1 MNKKMILPLLTVFLF
16 SSCHKAEN
24 ETIFTE
30 SIPDTESIVQTTTA
44 ESSISVP
51 EPSEPVR
58 KLLLYYSYIVSKNKL
73 PIIYVLPHLKFYIK
87 ATFISNIILNI
98 KNDFVCYI
106 RKHC

>member
-1 MNKKMILPLLTVFLF
+1 MIIPLLTVFLF

-24 ETIFTE
+24 ETLFPE
-30 SIPDTESIVQTTTA
+30 PIPDTESIVRTTTA
-44 ESSISVP
+44 GSSIIVS
-51 EPSEPVR
+51 EPSETVR

-98 KNDFVCYI
+98 KNDFVC
-106 RKHC
+106 